1 MWKIMFIVELLI
13 NACIAF
19 TGFYII
25 SKIIHSTQFSS
36 STMKSIII
44 GLATGLLGVLLMF
57 KGIQVNE
64 SLRMDLRHLPLVLL
78 AFYGIRFPLVI
89 ATGVIGSSRF
99 LFGVT
104 PQAFVAFIAILAIS
118 SGMIY
123 IHRKLLNRPF
133 LQNIALNVWALL
145 MITIAVL
152 INLGF
157 NETAILLLLSTWTIG
172 LAVGVLSSMLTLD
185 FQILNQQVQL
195 YKKSAELDHLTGLYN
210 RRVWDD
216 RTAGLEQEGRIYN
229 VLALD
234 IDHFKH
240 VNDTYGHGNG
250 DLVLQQF
257 ANILK
262 QETRPHDIT
271 ARIGGEEFMILVYDL
286 SPQKVVKVA
295 NRIRERIATERFQL
309 DGFPAIE
316 VTTSIGI
323 AHGKHVHIQ
332 QMNVLADEALYAA
345 KQQGRNRTVLF
356 DQADQQD
363 IAATQSSTETIT

>member
-1 MWKIMFIVELLI
+1 MFIVELLI

-25 SKIIHSTQFSS
+25 SKVIHSTRFSS
-36 STMKSIII
+36 YPAKSIII
-44 GLATGLLGVLLMF
+44 GLLTGLLGVLLMF

-78 AFYGIRFPLVI
+78 AFYGIRFPLII
-89 ATGVIGSSRF
+89 ATLIIASSRF

-104 PQAFVAFIAILAIS
+104 PQAFVAFVAILAIS
-118 SGMIY
+118 AGMIF
-123 IHRKLLNRPF
+123 IHRTFLNRPF
-133 LQNIALNVWALL
+133 RQNVALNVWALS
-145 MITIAVL
+145 MVTIAVL
-152 INLGF
+152 INLGLSD
-157 NETAILLLLSTWTIG
+157 AALRLLLSTWTIG
-172 LAVGVLSSMLTLD
+172 LAVGILSSLLTLD
-185 FQILNQQVQL
+185 FQTLNRQVEL

-210 RRVWDD
+210 RRVWDA

-295 NRIRERIATERFQL
+295 TRIRERIATERFQL

-316 VTTSIGI
+316 ITTSIGI
-323 AHGKHVHIQ
+323 SHGKRIPIQ
-332 QMNVLADEALYAA
+332 RMNTLADDALYTA
-345 KQQGRNRTVLF
+345 KQQGRNRTILLN
-356 DQADQQD
+356 QQD
-363 IAATQSSTETIT
+363 EQHIAATQSATETIRS